1 MEAARSFVR
10 LINSTRLN
18 GITEQ
23 HFHRKHEGSMTFS
36 RLFPS
41 TRLNGVTEQ
50 HFHPKHEGSMIF
62 RQAAPLYQTTRCHK
76 TEDTMWMF
84 VSVFCLNIWGVLF
97 PFLSLC
103 YEFLI
108 SIPLHSASYYYYFIF
123 GGFLSIFR
131 LSYTSSSF
139 ILFPILFFPSLCSFF
154 FSVCFKKLTQRL
166 R

>member
-123 GGFLSIFR
+123 GGFFLYFVFPTLHLHLYCSQFFSF
-131 LSYTSSSF
+131 LPCALSSS
-139 ILFPILFFPSLCSFF
+139 LYVSRNSL
-154 FSVCFKKLTQRL
+154 KD
-166 R
+166 